1 MSVRRPRGEEEDDE
15 QGSGEDYHQQ
25 RHGPR
30 RIRPVAPLSFKS
42 MVGRAITAD
51 AIQQIAISLE
61 PVIRRVVRE
70 EIQNIFSQ
78 HDHLPHRSLPLHI
91 QAIDVSPWLKLS
103 FTKKL
108 MLPIFTNNKLVDAS
122 KSAIEIRLID
132 TRTNHHITQTETI
145 EGTSTMKLEVL
156 VLDGDFSCE
165 DDMEWTDDQFNAAIV
180 KSREGRRPLL
190 VGSTLNV
197 VMNNQ
202 GVAVINDVAFTD
214 NSSWIRSRK
223 FRIGV
228 RVIGAFYYGRRIQE
242 AVSESFKVKDHRGEL
257 YKKHYPPLLTDNIW
271 RLKNIGKDGPI
282 DKRLESEGV
291 KNVQD
296 LLKLE
301 TIHPD
306 KLKNLV
312 GMSDRQW
319 RTTLNHAKT
328 CNMGRKCYIFKYEGC
343 DLIFNP
349 IGEILAA
356 RIGGQTC
363 SLQQLHHQQMVQVK
377 QLASTAYEQWDHL
390 EEVVVNDTEL
400 VTYEGLSLFPP
411 EKPGSSCTIASNES
425 IINSGSQSVE
435 YLGKFVSR
443 TVTSNVTMSSNNN
456 NSLDS
461 MVAIAAS
468 DAMYCI
474 PSMAVDDDHFTW
486 NNSTNLGCWDQVD

>member
-1 MSVRRPRGEEEDDE
+1 
-15 QGSGEDYHQQ
+15 DYHQQ
-25 RHGPR
+25 QHGPR

-42 MVGRAITAD
+42 MVGRAIWRA

-61 PVIRRVVRE
+61 RLSVRE

-108 MLPIFTNNKLVDAS
+108 MLPIFTNNKL
-122 KSAIEIRLID
+122 
-132 TRTNHHITQTETI
+132 
-145 EGTSTMKLEVL
+145 
-156 VLDGDFSCE
+156 
-165 DDMEWTDDQFNAAIV
+165 TDDQFNAAIV

-214 NSSWIRSRK
+214 NSSWIRSVSSGSVLVSSD
-223 FRIGV
+223 FLLCV
-228 RVIGAFYYGRRIQE
+228 QE
-242 AVSESFKVKDHRGEL
+242 AL
-257 YKKHYPPLLTDNIW
+257 PPLLTDNIW
-271 RLKNIGKDGPI
+271 AQKHRKRWAI
-282 DKRLESEGV
+282 DKRLESRC
-291 KNVQD
+291 
-296 LLKLE
+296 
-301 TIHPD
+301 
-306 KLKNLV
+306 KNLV

-349 IGEILAA
+349 IGDFSSQ
-356 RIGGQTC
+356 IGGQTC

-377 QLASTAYEQWDHL
+377 QLASTTYEQWDHL

-411 EKPGSSCTIASNES
+411 EKP
-425 IINSGSQSVE
+425 
-435 YLGKFVSR
+435 VSR

>member
-1 MSVRRPRGEEEDDE
+1 M
-15 QGSGEDYHQQ
+15 
-25 RHGPR
+25 
-30 RIRPVAPLSFKS
+30 
-42 MVGRAITAD
+42 
-51 AIQQIAISLE
+51 
-61 PVIRRVVRE
+61 VRE

-78 HDHLPHRSLPLHI
+78 HDHLPHRSPPLHI
-91 QAIDVSPWLKLS
+91 QEADVSPRLKLS
-103 FTKKL
+103 FAKKL
-108 MLPIFTNNKLVDAS
+108 MLPIFTNNKLVDAT
-122 KSAIEIRLID
+122 KNAIEIWLMD
-132 TRTNHHITQTETI
+132 TRTNHHITPTETNQ
-145 EGTSTMKLEVL
+145 GSSTMKLEVL

-165 DDMEWTDDQFNAAIV
+165 DDMGWTDDQFNAAIV
-180 KSREGRRPLL
+180 KAREGRRPLL

-197 VMNNQ
+197 AMNNQ

-228 RVIGAFYYGRRIQE
+228 RVMGASYYGPRIQE
-242 AVSESFKVKDHRGEL
+242 AVSESFTVKDHRGEL

-291 KNVQD
+291 KTVQD
-296 LLKLE
+296 FLKLD
-301 TIHPD
+301 TIDPD

-319 RTTLNHAKT
+319 RTRLNHAKT
-328 CNMGRKCYIFKYEGC
+328 CNMGRKCYVFKSEECDVIFS
-343 DLIFNP
+343 P

-363 SLQQLHHQQMVQVK
+363 SLQQLHQQQMVQVK
-377 QLASTAYEQWDHL
+377 QLASRAYEQWDQL

-400 VTYEGLSLFPP
+400 ITYEGLSSFPR
-411 EKPGSSCTIASNES
+411 EKPGSSCTPASNES
-425 IINSGSQSVE
+425 IISSGSQNVK
-435 YLGKFVSR
+435 YLDKLGSR
-443 TVTSNVTMSSNNN
+443 TATSNATMASNSS

-461 MVAIAAS
+461 VAAIPAS
-468 DAMYCI
+468 DAMYWI
-474 PSMAVDDDHFTW
+474 PSLAVDDDHFSW

>member
-1 MSVRRPRGEEEDDE
+1 MISLFGSSETIRLLETTEEFSLLNEGRRGAVGGGGDDE
-15 QGSGEDYHQQ
+15 EWDGKVTGSKTRGVAPVAEADEDGEAGSG
-25 RHGPR
+25 
-30 RIRPVAPLSFKS
+30 
-42 MVGRAITAD
+42 VGEAKTDMGEAGSAD
-51 AIQQIAISLE
+51 AASSTSASDTTAWSEE
-61 PVIRRVVRE
+61 P
-70 EIQNIFSQ
+70 SQ
-78 HDHLPHRSLPLHI
+78 RTLSSKSPSVWNRLSVGWSLPLHI

-202 GVAVINDVAFTD
+202 GVAVINDMAFTD

-242 AVSESFKVKDHRGEL
+242 AVSESFTVKDHRGEL

-306 KLKNLV
+306 KLKN
-312 GMSDRQW
+312 
-319 RTTLNHAKT
+319 
-328 CNMGRKCYIFKYEGC
+328 
-343 DLIFNP
+343 
-349 IGEILAA
+349 
-356 RIGGQTC
+356 
-363 SLQQLHHQQMVQVK
+363 VQVK

-400 VTYEGLSLFPP
+400 VTYEGLSPFPL

-468 DAMYCI
+468 DSMYCI